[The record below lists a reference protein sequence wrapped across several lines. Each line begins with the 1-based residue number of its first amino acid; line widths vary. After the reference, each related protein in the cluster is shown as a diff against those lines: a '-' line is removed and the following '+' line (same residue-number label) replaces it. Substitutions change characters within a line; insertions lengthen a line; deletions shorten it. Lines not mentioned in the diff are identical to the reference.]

1 MLGVQFSFCPSKW
14 NPGHEFKMWKGLRQ
28 GDPMTHF
35 LFLVVVEGLNMPLKR
50 ARKLGKFIGFTL
62 GREGEVEISMLQ
74 FTDDTLFFGEV
85 TTQNVVTLKCILRC
99 FELASGLK
107 VNFFKSKL
115 IGVAVEVH
123 LYLTLQVIFSPIHL
137 S

>member
-1 MLGVQFSFCPSKW
+1 
-14 NPGHEFKMWKGLRQ
+14 
-28 GDPMTHF
+28 MTHF

-74 FTDDTLFFGEV
+74 FTDDTLFFEEV

-107 VNFFKSKL
+107 VNFFKSKV